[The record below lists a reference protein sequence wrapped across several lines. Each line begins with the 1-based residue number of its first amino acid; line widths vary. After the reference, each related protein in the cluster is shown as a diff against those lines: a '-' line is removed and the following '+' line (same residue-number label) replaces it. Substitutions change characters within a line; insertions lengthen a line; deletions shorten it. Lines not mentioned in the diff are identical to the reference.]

1 MLFEICYDGGTKFV
15 CADDD
20 DTALSEFARAWSEY
34 GDTPPTAWIIARWS
48 VDRTRGVMIE
58 K

>member
-34 GDTPPTAWIIARWS
+34 GDTPPTAWIIARWCMGS
-48 VDRTRGVMIE
+48 R
-58 K
+58 